1 MFFINKSKL
10 MMLAMTPYQRA
21 RRLKTHR
28 QLLIQRNIFFF
39 FFAKETAVIF

>member
-1 MFFINKSKL
+1 

-28 QLLIQRNIFFF
+28 QLLIKRNIYFFF
-39 FFAKETAVIF
+39 NFQKERL